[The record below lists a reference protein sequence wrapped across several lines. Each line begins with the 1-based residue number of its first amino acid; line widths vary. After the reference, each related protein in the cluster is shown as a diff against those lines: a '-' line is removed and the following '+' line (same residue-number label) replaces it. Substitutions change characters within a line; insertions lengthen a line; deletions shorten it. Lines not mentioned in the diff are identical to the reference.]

1 MPWPLFPYLRDVRP
15 LPRTI
20 RSLPHQAHACIT
32 CARLPVHAGRL
43 CAGGSPDCILEGAH
57 GWIILTAGSAHKRL
71 MDDGTRAQ
79 IVTGFSEKGN
89 LFVGMGVV
97 GSGQV
102 TSNLNLKGLL
112 EEEG

>member
-1 MPWPLFPYLRDVRP
+1 
-15 LPRTI
+15 
-20 RSLPHQAHACIT
+20 
-32 CARLPVHAGRL
+32 
-43 CAGGSPDCILEGAH
+43 
-57 GWIILTAGSAHKRL
+57 

-79 IVTGFSEKGN
+79 FVTGFSKKGN